1 MTGFV
6 ISSLCDEQTSALHL
20 SLGSFFP
27 NMLLSG
33 VLWPLE
39 GMSVYL
45 RYLSYF
51 LPMTHA
57 IDSLRSIFARGW
69 GIDKPEV
76 YLGILVNC
84 GWVFGMLIVC
94 LTIIRIRKYTG

>member
-1 MTGFV
+1 M
-6 ISSLCDEQTSALHL
+6 SSLCDQQTSALQL

-45 RYLSYF
+45 RYLSRF
-51 LPMTHA
+51 LPLTHA
-57 IDSLRSIFARGW
+57 IDALRCIFARGW
-69 GIDKPEV
+69 GIEKHEV
-76 YLGILVNC
+76 YLGVLVNF
-84 GWVFGMLIVC
+84 GWIIGLLVVC
-94 LTIIRIRKYTG
+94 LMIIRIRKYTG